1 MIKNKVETKDFEKFK
16 SVESESLPS
25 WSIVFARM
33 VGVFL
38 LFFIVSLSLIPWQQT
53 SKGLG
58 SVSALDPN
66 DRMQYITSNL
76 KGRINKW
83 LVRDGTFVNEGDPLV
98 EIVDN
103 DPLILDRLR
112 SERDSVLKSFQASK
126 AATETSLINF
136 KRQSSLFKD
145 GLASSLSLE
154 KAKIEYQKHLST
166 EANYAVKLA
175 QTEVKLSRQQT
186 QMVLAPRDG
195 TVLRIYHGSGAV
207 FVKEGDKLASFV
219 PKSMKPAVEIFISGN
234 DLPLV
239 YAGRKVRLQF
249 EGWPAVQLSGWPS
262 IAIGTFGG
270 VVTNVD
276 ASASKD
282 GKFRVIVSPV
292 DGEKWP
298 DHKFLRQGTRVL
310 AWVTLNSVK
319 LGFELWRQFN
329 GFPASLENSPSE
341 FKNVKK

>member
-1 MIKNKVETKDFEKFK
+1 MINNKVENLDLKKFK
-16 SVESESLPS
+16 SVESETLPK
-25 WSIVFARM
+25 WSAVFARM
-33 VGVFL
+33 IGFFL
-38 LFFIVSLSLIPWQQT
+38 FLFVIVLTFVPWQQT

-66 DRMQYITSNL
+66 DRIQNITSNL

-83 LVRDGTFVNEGDPLV
+83 LVRDGSIVSKGDPLV

-103 DPLILDRLR
+103 DPLLLDRLR
-112 SERDSVLKSFQASK
+112 SERDSVLRSFEAAK
-126 AATETSLINF
+126 AATETSLLNY
-136 KRQSSLFKD
+136 KRQDSLLKD
-145 GLASSLSLE
+145 GLASKLQLE
-154 KAKIEYQKHLST
+154 KAKIEYKKYLSV

-186 QMVLAPRDG
+186 QMVIAPRDG
-195 TVLRIYHGSGAV
+195 TVLSIFHGSGAV

-219 PKSMKPAVEIFISGN
+219 PKTMKPAVEIYISGN

-239 YAGRKVRLQF
+239 YPGRHVRLQF
-249 EGWPAVQLSGWPS
+249 EGWPAVQFSGWPS

-276 ASASKD
+276 ASATKD
-282 GKFRVIVSPV
+282 GKFRVIVSPT
-292 DGEKWP
+292 EEEPWP
-298 DHKFLRQGTRVL
+298 DHKFLRQGTRVI
-310 AWVTLNSVK
+310 AWITLNSVK

-341 FKNVKK
+341 FKNDKK